1 MQMNTA
7 GWIWFWGAL
16 FVISHLVIS
25 SKLVRPKLVG
35 AAGAQAYLG
44 IYSLVAFAT
53 LVPLIFAFSYHK
65 HSGPMLWYL
74 RNHDT
79 MRGLSMLLM
88 LFAFI
93 FFAGSLVNPAPSG
106 IRGAAIGQPHRILKI
121 TRHPS
126 FVAFIL
132 FGFAHLLMNGWLGDI
147 GFFGTFSALG
157 IVGGLH
163 QDSRKLGELGA
174 GYSELKRASSFFPG
188 AAIISGRQRF
198 GADDVPWLA
207 IGLGV
212 ALFAIT
218 LGRTLG
224 SLAGEG
230 APFH

>member
-1 MQMNTA
+1 MGMQMNTA

-25 SKLVRPKLVG
+25 SKPIRPRLVG
-35 AAGAQAYLG
+35 AVGAQAYRG

-53 LVPLIFAFSYHK
+53 LLPLIFVFSYHK

-74 RNHDT
+74 RDNDT
-79 MRGLSMLLM
+79 MRGLALLLM
-88 LFAFI
+88 LFALI

-106 IRGAAIGQPHRILKI
+106 IGAAIGQPHRILKI

-147 GFFGTFSALG
+147 GFFGTFCALG

-174 GYSELKRASSFFPG
+174 GYAELKRTTSFFPG

-198 GADDVPWLA
+198 GAEDVPWLA

-218 LGRTLG
+218 LALHPTLFG
-224 SLAGEG
+224 GHPLR
-230 APFH
+230 